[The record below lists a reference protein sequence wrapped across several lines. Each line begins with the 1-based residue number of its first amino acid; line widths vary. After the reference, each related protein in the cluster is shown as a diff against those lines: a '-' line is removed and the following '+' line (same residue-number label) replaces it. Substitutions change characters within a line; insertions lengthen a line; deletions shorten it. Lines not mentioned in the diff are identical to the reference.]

1 MNRTSRINLPVLVG
15 AVLTFASAMAH
26 AVIDLDA
33 TGTQPVGTVTV
44 SNETLTNESGRTVTV
59 QASGQTYHVITL
71 SATSTVLRVDG
82 KIGVSGADNRQLF
95 IRYDLENMVFRRPTS
110 DTGAP
115 PSTGTVRIN
124 DADNDG
130 TTDTGGDIVTLS
142 KEAGGGTGGDSVV
155 YSAPDNAVIDDE
167 AIVSAYLHNELAI
180 LPNQPGGISMSV
192 YLSLTDALGGRQAL
206 ASKSQTAVTT
216 APSLA
221 TIVTPAAPLTASV
234 DSGFTQLWAQSST
247 VGANSP
253 QPLGSLAVR
262 VGPTSGLHVK
272 ASDGNT
278 VLVPGDVVMT
288 ARSRTT
294 FSGDFSIGSFALSE
308 DGCATTTADSL
319 RVNVA
324 KSQAAALVP
333 VFEGTR
339 SLCITVP
346 NTNETAIMP
355 SAFLVEADYAPLA
368 NAAIGPQDLVET
380 QIGRIRRD
388 GTSVQ
393 IPHLTTAAEYEQR
406 IVIVNRSSRA
416 ADYNFQFTPASGTT
430 ARDGAMAEGTV
441 GASSTL
447 VLEATDVVT
456 LSGGTETAA
465 SLNLVAPF
473 GRIDVLTTQINI
485 TNGATDT
492 VRYTALTN

>member
-1 MNRTSRINLPVLVG
+1 MNLPVLVG
-15 AVLTFASAMAH
+15 AVLTLVSATAH

-33 TGTQPVGTVTV
+33 TGTQPVGTITV
-44 SNETLTNESGRTVTV
+44 ANETLSGASDRTVTV
-59 QASGQTYHVITL
+59 PASGQTYHVITL

-82 KIGVSGADNRQLF
+82 KIGIASRAGRQLF
-95 IRYDLENMVFRRPTS
+95 IRYDLENMVFRRATS
-110 DTGAP
+110 ATGAP

-130 TTDTGGDIVTLS
+130 SQDTAGIVTLT
-142 KEAGGGTGGDSVV
+142 KEAGGGAGDDFVI
-155 YSAPDNAVIDDE
+155 YSAANGAAIDAE

-180 LPNQPGGISMSV
+180 LPNQRGEIGMSV
-192 YLSLTDALGGRQAL
+192 SLSLTDASSGRGAIV
-206 ASKSQTAVTT
+206 SKSKTAVTT
-216 APSLA
+216 AQSLV
-221 TIVTPAAPLTASV
+221 TTVTPAAPVTASV
-234 DSGFTQLWAQSST
+234 SSGFTQLAAQSST
-247 VGANSP
+247 VGPNSP
-253 QPLGSLAVR
+253 QALGSLAVR
-262 VGPTSGLHVK
+262 VGPTMGLHVK

-278 VLVPGDVVMT
+278 VLIPSDLIMSG
-288 ARSRTT
+288 RSKTT

-319 RVNVA
+319 RLNVA
-324 KSQAAALVP
+324 KSTAIALTP

-346 NTNETAIMP
+346 NTNETAIPP
-355 SAFLVEADYAPLA
+355 SAFVVEADYVPLA
-368 NAAIGPQDLVET
+368 NAAIGPTDLAET

-416 ADYNFQFTPASGTT
+416 ASYNFQFTPASGVTT
-430 ARDGAMAEGTV
+430 RDGAMAEGTV
-441 GASSTL
+441 GAFSTL

-456 LSGGTETAA
+456 LVDGTETAA
-465 SLNLVAPF
+465 SLNVVAPS
-473 GRIDVLTTQINI
+473 GRVDVLTTQINL
-485 TNGATDT
+485 TSGDTDT
-492 VRYTALTN
+492 VRYSALAN